1 MKELWGEKSSR
12 KGEQRVPPGL
22 GEAFCLRCG
31 GQGGP
36 GGKVKVS
43 RGPKEV
49 RNSRARS
56 SRGPDGGSSDSY
68 AAVAA
73 SLVAGPCVCVCVC
86 VCARACVRSVASCSL
101 RPFGLWPARLH
112 RTEHGV
118 VAPPSS
124 QNESST
130 RAGLSSLFCLLTCP
144 RA

>member
-68 AAVAA
+68 AAVAV

-86 VCARACVRSVASCSL
+86 ARALSGILLFATLWTVA
-101 RPFGLWPARLH
+101 RQTPPH
-112 RTEHGV
+112 RTRSGGPALLPERKLH
-118 VAPPSS
+118 
-124 QNESST
+124 ESRTFQSV
-130 RAGLSSLFCLLTCP
+130 LFADMSPCLK
-144 RA
+144 